1 MLNQNFDGC
10 QPLSMNCKW
19 IYSVFIILLTFSS
32 AGLTNGE
39 QYRFQNIGVEENFLT
54 FDFEIFDLFSEDILT
69 GLRKGMTAAVEYR
82 VQLWEERR
90 HWFDRMVTEKSIR
103 MKVGYDNWERCFVLT
118 RPEET
123 PLLLNENH
131 IQEGCSQFDDFRLIA
146 LDQLKSKVRY
156 TIVVKTILQPLSVDS
171 YEEIKRWL
179 TGEVQELNP
188 KALKSTESPDEKAG
202 DWLLGLVLNLT
213 GFGDR
218 VITAESPTFQI
229 ENSTVVI
236 DEKE

>member
-1 MLNQNFDGC
+1 
-10 QPLSMNCKW
+10 MNHKQT
-19 IYSVFIILLTFSS
+19 YYVFAILLVFSS
-32 AGLTNGE
+32 LGFTNE
-39 QYRFQNIGVEENFLT
+39 RKYLFENIRVEEDVLT
-54 FDFEIFDLFSEDILT
+54 FDFEIFDLFNEDILR
-69 GLRKGMTAAVEYR
+69 GLRKGMTAAIEYQ

-103 MKVGYDNWERCFVLT
+103 MKVAYDNWERCFILT
-118 RPEET
+118 RPQET
-123 PLLLNENH
+123 PLLLGEDH
-131 IQEGCSQFDDFRLIA
+131 IQERCSRFDNFHLVDPK
-146 LDQLKSKVRY
+146 QLKSEGRY
-156 TIVVKTILQPLSVDS
+156 TIVVKTILQPLSVES

-179 TGEVQELNP
+179 TGEVQELHP